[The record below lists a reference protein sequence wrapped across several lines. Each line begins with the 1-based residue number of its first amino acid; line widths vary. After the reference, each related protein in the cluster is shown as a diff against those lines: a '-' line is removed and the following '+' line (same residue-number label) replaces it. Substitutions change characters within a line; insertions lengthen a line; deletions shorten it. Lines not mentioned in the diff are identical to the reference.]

1 MKANPGALAALLL
14 LWLGPAGA
22 APLGD
27 EVIDKSAQAKKEYE
41 EGHYEQ
47 ALQLYRQAQIEAPD
61 TPALN
66 FNVGSAL
73 FKTGDLPGAAK
84 EFDQAL
90 EGADPAL
97 QARSFYNLGN
107 TYYQQQQY
115 QQAVEAYKQ
124 TLELDW
130 QDQDAK
136 ANLELALSKQQEQ
149 QEQEPSSQDQK
160 KQGQEKNQQQGNQ
173 PQQSQQDQQQQSPNQ
188 QNQQQQQPP
197 NQQSQQEQQ
206 DQQDQQERQS
216 QEQRQGKDPRA
227 GQRNHMDRE
236 QAEQLLDALRDREK
250 QAHQRRQRA
259 TQAYRGQDW

>member
-1 MKANPGALAALLL
+1 MKVNPCSLAALWL
-14 LWLGPAGA
+14 LWLGLAGA
-22 APLGD
+22 APLRDEVPLGD

-41 EGHYEQ
+41 EGRYEQ
-47 ALQLYRQAQIEAPD
+47 ALQFYRQAQIEAPD

-124 TLELDW
+124 ALELDW

-136 ANLELALSKQQEQ
+136 ANLELALTKQQEQ

-160 KQGQEKNQQQGNQ
+160 KQGQEQPQPGQQ
-173 PQQSQQDQQQQSPNQ
+173 PQQEQQQERQPRQEQ
-188 QNQQQQQPP
+188 QGR
-197 NQQSQQEQQ
+197 QQ